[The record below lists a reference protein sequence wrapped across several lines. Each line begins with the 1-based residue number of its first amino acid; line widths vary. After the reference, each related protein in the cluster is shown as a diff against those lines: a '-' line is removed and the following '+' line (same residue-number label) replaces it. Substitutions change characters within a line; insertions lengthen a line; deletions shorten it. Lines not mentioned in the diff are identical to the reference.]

1 MSRSDDNK
9 PKFQHPVEEEFA
21 KLLDYY
27 GITWSYEPR
36 TFPLKWDESGQVK
49 EAFTPDF
56 FLPDQDLYIEVTT
69 LRPQLATYKNRRIRK
84 MKELYPDIN
93 VKLFNRKMMRDL
105 MKRFGLDRQANRLK
119 GTGAQEPIS

>member
-1 MSRSDDNK
+1 MSRSDDKK

>member
-1 MSRSDDNK
+1 VTTGHQ

-21 KLLDYY
+21 RILDYY
-27 GITWSYEPR
+27 QIPWEYEPK
-36 TFPLKWDESGQVK
+36 TFNLKWGQNGRVT

-56 FLPDQDLYIEVTT
+56 FLPDQDLYVELTT

-84 MKELYPDIN
+84 MKELYPDVN

-105 MKRFGLDRQANRLK
+105 LTRFGLDGQASRIK
-119 GTGAQEPIS
+119 GTGAQETTP